1 MAVWFIG
8 MVILHYTTSTYSPGK
23 PYVQFLLKSYIAVIN
38 RYYMAARKST
48 LEYSQ
53 QITQPQMAFGMIIM
67 FKLITNVLF
76 FFFF

>member
-38 RYYMAARKST
+38 RYYMAA
-48 LEYSQ
+48 
-53 QITQPQMAFGMIIM
+53 
-67 FKLITNVLF
+67 
-76 FFFF
+76 